1 VDDDERLRL
10 EYQQSV
16 TAFSGLTEIRFKLLA
31 LVPTVAGAVVALVP
45 AHSSGVELLAIGFL
59 GLVATKGVLVYEL
72 RNSQIREAAGA
83 RMVLLEREIFAR
95 GPIANVPP
103 RKALGIGLTHTLA
116 VAMVYGAA
124 LGGWVYLVV
133 WGALRA
139 FDVGHDART
148 AGLAAGVVAA
158 ILVALLVERLESSA
172 W

>member
-1 VDDDERLRL
+1 MDDDERLRL

-16 TAFSGLTEIRFKLLA
+16 TAFNGLTEIRFKLLA

-45 AHSSGVELLAIGFL
+45 AQSSGAELLAIGLL

-72 RNSQIREAAGA
+72 RNSQIRAAAGA

-95 GPIANVPP
+95 GPIADVPP

-139 FDVGHDART
+139 VDVHDARS

-158 ILVALLVERLESSA
+158 IFVALLVERLESSA

>member
-1 VDDDERLRL
+1 MDDDVRLRL

-45 AHSSGVELLAIGFL
+45 AQSGGSSYLQSASSASWQRRVCSSTSSAIARSERRP
-59 GLVATKGVLVYEL
+59 VSAWC
-72 RNSQIREAAGA
+72 SQSASSSRAD
-83 RMVLLEREIFAR
+83 
-95 GPIANVPP
+95 PIANVPP
-103 RKALGIGLTHTLA
+103 RRALGIGLTHTLA

-139 FDVGHDART
+139 FGVGHDART